1 MNYWEKRFERL
12 KQQQM
17 GKAET
22 VTAAMRR
29 EYTKALTALRKEVL
43 DWYYRYAEENEMSLA
58 DARKELDVRELKAF
72 QLTLKEYIKLAKKKD
87 LPQKYIKMLDK
98 ASIRARLDRSQE
110 LYIKTSR
117 YVEELAKSQN
127 LSMRSSVSYT
137 HLTLPTSDLV

>member
-1 MNYWEKRFERL
+1 MNYWGKRFERL

-29 EYTKALTALRKEVL
+29 EYVKALTALRKEVL

-58 DARKELDVRELKAF
+58 DAKRELDARELKAF

-110 LYIKTSR
+110 L
-117 YVEELAKSQN
+117 
-127 LSMRSSVSYT
+127 
-137 HLTLPTSDLV
+137 